1 MSALVIGAWFGGV
14 LVGAAF
20 GALVMALCVAAGR
33 ADEAL
38 AQDSNDLSGSLRG
51 HEA

>member
-20 GALVMALCVAAGR
+20 GALVMGLCVAAGR

-38 AQDSNDLSGSLRG
+38 DMEAEARSLRG

>member
-38 AQDSNDLSGSLRG
+38 DMQAQAHALRG

>member
-20 GALVMALCVAAGR
+20 GALVMGLCVAAAR
-33 ADEAL
+33 DDEAL

>member
-20 GALVMALCVAAGR
+20 GALVMGLCVAAGR

-38 AQDSNDLSGSLRG
+38 NLEADASCLRG

>member
-20 GALVMALCVAAGR
+20 GALVMGLCVAAGR

-38 AQDSNDLSGSLRG
+38 DLEVEASRLRG